1 MELTLHTWAV
11 ALDWGS
17 LLRRVRSQS
26 WAEAACPLDCAG
38 HTVTSRGQSKL
49 PLPPSIPRKRRTWL
63 IWVLSGR
70 GRRCQLKKQWLAEL
84 EHAGNP
90 FHHFSSQGIPN
101 LWAGDGGRRGPET
114 GESLFPPKKVWKQPL
129 PHAHLLQHSE
139 RLESWASGVSF
150 LWGWNPPSAS
160 EAFKAKAGQGLGGQ
174 EGASS
179 GEDQHLVFHW
189 TGRKFGFQ
197 AEKTLITDTKKII
210 IIQGIY
216 ILCVCHLKSHSG
228 DSWDSP

>member
-1 MELTLHTWAV
+1 MELTLHTWAA

-17 LLRRVRSQS
+17 LLRWVRSQS

-49 PLPPSIPRKRRTWL
+49 PLPSSIPRKRRTWL
-63 IWVLSGR
+63 TWVLSRR

-84 EHAGNP
+84 EHVGNP
-90 FHHFSSQGIPN
+90 LSSFLFSGNPKPLSRG
-101 LWAGDGGRRGPET
+101 WREAGSRDRRKSLPT
-114 GESLFPPKKVWKQPL
+114 QESLEATPPPCPPPATLREAGKLGV
-129 PHAHLLQHSE
+129 
-139 RLESWASGVSF
+139 RVSF

-160 EAFKAKAGQGLGGQ
+160 EAFKAKAGQGLEGQ

-197 AEKTLITDTKKII
+197 AEMTLITDTKKII